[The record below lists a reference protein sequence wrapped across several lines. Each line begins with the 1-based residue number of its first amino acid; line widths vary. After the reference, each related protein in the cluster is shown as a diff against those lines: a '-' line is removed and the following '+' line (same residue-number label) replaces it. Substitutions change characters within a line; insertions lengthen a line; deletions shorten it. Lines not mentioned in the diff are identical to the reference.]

1 MISNLNK
8 KEKIALKE
16 RFLELL
22 VMVRIFGSKKMK
34 ISQCFFFFII
44 KQKLLAQNKKS
55 KTQKF
60 NKKFLNYR
68 FKLFFYNYKPNLKLS
83 ITTDMI
89 NYAKLPFLKFIDF
102 EKICSNSLQS

>member
-34 ISQCFFFFII
+34 ISQCFFFF
-44 KQKLLAQNKKS
+44 
-55 KTQKF
+55 F
-60 NKKFLNYR
+60 HY
-68 FKLFFYNYKPNLKLS
+68 
-83 ITTDMI
+83 
-89 NYAKLPFLKFIDF
+89 
-102 EKICSNSLQS
+102 